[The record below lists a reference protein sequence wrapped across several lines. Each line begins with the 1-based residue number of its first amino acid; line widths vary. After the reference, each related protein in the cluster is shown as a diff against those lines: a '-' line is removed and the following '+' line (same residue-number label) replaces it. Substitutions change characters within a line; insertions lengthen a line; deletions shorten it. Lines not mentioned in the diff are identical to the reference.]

1 LNDVV
6 ARLAELSPKRR
17 ELLLRQIEEKRRKAA
32 GGAAGPE
39 RIPRQP
45 RAPEGDRFP
54 VSFSQLRE
62 WILDQLEPGN
72 PAYNIPGGLRV
83 EGPLDLAAFTAAVNE
98 IVRRH
103 EALRTTFAA
112 RGKTESGEPVQ
123 VIAPELRVSVPLV
136 DLHTLPAA
144 ARETEAGRL
153 TSLLQRL
160 SFDLARGPLLRLGVL
175 RLEPRDHIALFTL
188 HHIVSDGWSVS
199 LFLREVFLLY
209 QAFSLGQ
216 PSPLPELPV
225 QYVDYAVWQR
235 GWLQGEVLAEHR
247 DWWRRQLAG
256 APPLLTLPT
265 DRPRPPLQTFRGAAV
280 PVAPEPDL
288 LRSLRALGHAEGGS
302 LFMVLLA
309 GFQALL
315 ARYSGQDD
323 VSVGTYTGSRGRTE
337 LEGLIGFFINTL
349 VLRSG
354 LEDGPGFRALL
365 GRVRETTLGAFAHQE
380 LPFEK
385 LLDLL
390 EVRRD
395 LSHAPLFQALL
406 VLQNFPAET
415 VEVPGS
421 EVRLTG
427 LTFPGDHTDF
437 DVSLW
442 LWERGDGVSGKLEY
456 NRDLFE
462 AATAERMARHLLALL
477 REAARDPETPT
488 HELPLLDAAERR
500 QLLVEWSGSAGVTAA
515 PAPLVHE
522 QVAAS
527 ASSAASDTVAVEAD
541 GRRMTYRE
549 LTARAT
555 ALARHLQRMGVG
567 PEVRVGVLAERTPE
581 VIAGLLGVLAAGGAY
596 VPLDPSH
603 PEERL
608 AWMLSDA
615 QAPVLLVP
623 GGAETPAWAGN
634 ARVVSLDTVPSA
646 EPLGPNPPDPPL
658 PSPPLPPGEGG
669 KQATEQAT
677 PVSSLGGGAPLP
689 AVGGAMGEGTGVRSS
704 VDPQN
709 AAYVIYTSGSTGWP
723 KGVVVEHRSLA
734 AYTRDAIAAYE
745 IGPRDRALQLAS
757 LGFDT
762 SAEEIWPA
770 LAAGATLVLRDAEMI
785 ASVPRFVFALDELGI
800 TLLNLPTAW
809 WHDLADGLDG
819 APLPKT
825 LRRVVIGGEKARS
838 PALSGWRRSMEGE
851 EGRIALVNTYG
862 PTEATIVST
871 RWEIAKEAPAAEIP
885 IGRPIA
891 GARVYVV
898 DSRSQPV
905 PPGVAGE
912 LWIGG
917 AGLARGYLGRPEAT
931 AAVFVPDPF
940 GEEVGARLYRSG
952 DLVRFRGDRSEGVLE
967 FLGRID
973 QQVKVRGFRI
983 EPGEIEGALAAH
995 PQVRAGAVVLRE
1007 DAPGGPGLV
1016 AYAVA
1021 EGAPPS
1027 VSELRRH
1034 LAARLPEAWIPGTFV
1049 FLEALPLTPNGKLDR
1064 RALPA
1069 PEGGRPLLER
1079 GFVAPETEVEEALA
1093 AIWAEVLGLDQV
1105 GVQDDFFELG
1115 GHSLL
1120 ATQVVAHVRER
1131 LHIDLQLITLF
1142 QLPTVEQLAV
1152 AVEEAILDRIE
1163 RLEEEEVQALL

>member
-6 ARLAELSPKRR
+6 DRLAELDPKRR
-17 ELLLRQIEEKRRKAA
+17 ELLLRQIEKRRREAA
-32 GGAAGPE
+32 GGEAGPG
-39 RIPRQP
+39 RIQRQP
-45 RAPEGDRFP
+45 RSAAGEDRFP

-83 EGPLDLAAFTAAVNE
+83 EGPLDLAVFTAAVNE
-98 IVRRH
+98 IVCRH

-112 RGKTESGEPVQ
+112 ERSSEPVQ
-123 VIAPELRVSVPLV
+123 VIAPALQVSVPLV
-136 DLHTLPAA
+136 DLQGLP
-144 ARETEAGRL
+144 EAVRTAESRRL

-160 SFDLARGPLLRLGVL
+160 SFDLAHGPLIRLGVL
-175 RLEPRDHIALFTL
+175 RLAPRDHIALFTL
-188 HHIVSDGWSVS
+188 HHIVSDGWSLS

-225 QYVDYAVWQR
+225 QYADYAVWQR

-265 DRPRPPLQTFRGAAV
+265 DHPRPPLQTFRGASV
-280 PVAPEPDL
+280 PVVLETGGTGL
-288 LRSLRALGHAEGGS
+288 LGSIRAFAHAEGAS

-309 GFQALL
+309 GYQALL

-323 VSVGTYTGSRGRTE
+323 VSVGTYTGSRRRSE

-349 VLRSG
+349 VLRSDLG
-354 LEDGPGFRALL
+354 DGPGFRALL
-365 GRVRETTLGAFAHQE
+365 RRVRETALGAFGHQE

-406 VLQNFPAET
+406 VLQNYPAET

-421 EVRLTG
+421 EVRLSG

-437 DVSLW
+437 DLSLW
-442 LWERGDGVSGKLEY
+442 LWESVEGVSGKLEY

-477 REAARDPETPT
+477 QGAVRDPETPV

-500 QLLVEWSGSAGVTAA
+500 QLLTEWSGAERAA
-515 PAPLVHE
+515 AICADGPAPLVHE
-522 QVAAS
+522 RVAAR
-527 ASSAASDTVAVEAD
+527 AAAVPAAVAVEAD

-549 LTARAT
+549 LADRAA
-555 ALARHLQRMGVG
+555 ALARQLRKMGVG

-603 PEERL
+603 PGERL
-608 AWMLSDA
+608 AWMLSDV

-623 GGAETPAWAGN
+623 GGAEAPAWAGQ
-634 ARVVSLDTVPSA
+634 ARVVALDSDPADPGPSLSTLA
-646 EPLGPNPPDPPL
+646 AADP
-658 PSPPLPPGEGG
+658 
-669 KQATEQAT
+669 
-677 PVSSLGGGAPLP
+677 
-689 AVGGAMGEGTGVRSS
+689 R
-704 VDPQN
+704 N

-723 KGVVVEHRSLA
+723 KGVIVEHRSLA
-734 AYTRDAIAAYE
+734 AYTQDAVAAYG
-745 IGPRDRALQLAS
+745 IGPEDRALQFAS

-809 WHDLADGLDG
+809 WHDMAEGLDG
-819 APLPKT
+819 APLPEP
-825 LRRVVIGGEKARS
+825 LRRVVIGGEKARAT
-838 PALSGWRRSMEGE
+838 ALDGWWRSVEGD

-871 RWEIAKEAPAAEIP
+871 RWEVPAGADPSDPSEIP
-885 IGRPIA
+885 IGRPAA
-891 GARVYVV
+891 GARVYAV
-898 DSRSQPV
+898 DPRGGLV

-912 LWIGG
+912 LWLGG

-931 AAVFVPDPF
+931 AAAFVPDPF
-940 GEEVGARLYRSG
+940 GGEPGARLYRSG
-952 DLVRFRGDRSEGVLE
+952 DLVRFKKDGVLE

-973 QQVKVRGFRI
+973 QQVKVRGFRV

-995 PQVRAGAVVLRE
+995 PQVRAAAVALRE

-1016 AYAVA
+1016 GYVVA
-1021 EGAPPS
+1021 EGAAPS
-1027 VSELRRH
+1027 VTELRRH
-1034 LAARLPEAWIPGTFV
+1034 LAGRLPEPWIPGTFA
-1049 FLEALPLTPNGKLDR
+1049 FLDALPRTPNGKIDR

-1069 PEGGRPLLER
+1069 PGGGRPRLER
-1079 GFVAPETEVEEALA
+1079 DFVAPETEVEETLA
-1093 AIWAEVLGLDQV
+1093 AIWAEVLGVDQV

-1120 ATQVVAHVRER
+1120 ATQVVARVRER

-1163 RLEEEEVQALL
+1163 KLEEEEVKALL

>member
-17 ELLLRQIEEKRRKAA
+17 ELLLRQIKEKRRKAA

-45 RAPEGDRFP
+45 RTSSPEGDRFP

-83 EGPLDLAAFTAAVNE
+83 EGPLDLAAFAAAVNE

-103 EALRTTFAA
+103 EALRTTFAVSGSGGTA
-112 RGKTESGEPVQ
+112 GEPVQ
-123 VIAPELRVSVPLV
+123 VIAPELRVPLPLV
-136 DLHTLPAA
+136 DLHALPAPV
-144 ARETEAGRL
+144 REAEAGRL
-153 TSLLQRL
+153 TSLIQRL
-160 SFDLARGPLLRLGVL
+160 PFDLAHGPLLRLGVL

-188 HHIVSDGWSVS
+188 HHAVSDGWSVS
-199 LFLREVFLLY
+199 FFLREVFLLY

-225 QYVDYAVWQR
+225 QYADYAVWQR

-256 APPLLTLPT
+256 APPLLALPA
-265 DRPRPPLQTFRGAAV
+265 DHPRPPLQTFRGAAV
-280 PVAPEPDL
+280 PVNLEPDL
-288 LRSLRALGHAEGGS
+288 LRSLRELGHAEGGS
-302 LFMVLLA
+302 LFMILLA

-323 VSVGTYTGSRGRTE
+323 VLVGTYTGSRGRTE

-349 VLRSG
+349 VLRSALG
-354 LEDGPGFRALL
+354 DGPGFRSLL
-365 GRVRETTLGAFAHQE
+365 RQVRETTLGAFAHQE

-406 VLQNFPAET
+406 VWQNFPAET

-421 EVRLTG
+421 EIRLTG
-427 LTFPGDHTDF
+427 LSFPSDHTDF

-442 LWERGDGVSGKLEY
+442 LWEHGDGISGKLEY

-477 REAARDPETPT
+477 QGAARDPETPV

-500 QLLVEWSGSAGVTAA
+500 QLLVEWSGSVIATEAAAA

-522 QVAAS
+522 QVAVYAAS
-527 ASSAASDTVAVEAD
+527 VASDTVAVEAA

-549 LTARAT
+549 LTERAT
-555 ALARHLQRMGVG
+555 ALAHHLRRMGVG

-596 VPLDPSH
+596 VPLDPTH

-608 AWMLSDA
+608 AWMLADA

-623 GGAETPAWAGN
+623 GGSDVPPPAWAGR
-634 ARVVSLDTVPSA
+634 ARVVPLDAVPA
-646 EPLGPNPPDPPL
+646 DPGPGFSPD
-658 PSPPLPPGEGG
+658 
-669 KQATEQAT
+669 
-677 PVSSLGGGAPLP
+677 PLP
-689 AVGGAMGEGTGVRSS
+689 A

-709 AAYVIYTSGSTGWP
+709 AAYVIYTSGSSGWP

-745 IGPRDRALQLAS
+745 IGPGDRALQFAS

-809 WHDLADGLDG
+809 WHDLAEGLDG
-819 APLPKT
+819 APLPEP
-825 LRRVVIGGEKARS
+825 LRRVVIGGEKARAA
-838 PALSGWRRSMEGE
+838 ALSGWRRSMEGE

-891 GARVYVV
+891 GARAYVV
-898 DSRSQPV
+898 NQRCQPV

-931 AAVFVPDPF
+931 AAAFVPDPF
-940 GEEVGARLYRSG
+940 GQEAGARLYRSG
-952 DLVRFRGDRSEGVLE
+952 DLVRFRSEDNDGVLE

-973 QQVKVRGFRI
+973 QQVKVRGFRV
-983 EPGEIEGALAAH
+983 EPGEIEGALTAH
-995 PQVRAGAVVLRE
+995 PQVRAAAVVLRE

-1021 EGAPPS
+1021 EGPPPTI
-1027 VSELRRH
+1027 SELRRH
-1034 LAARLPEAWIPGTFV
+1034 LAARLAEAWIPSHFV

-1069 PEGGRPLLER
+1069 PEGGRPHLER

-1120 ATQVVAHVRER
+1120 ATQVVARIRER

-1163 RLEEEEVQALL
+1163 RLAEEEVQALL